1 MAKAPVPAV
10 PVPESTLAAIPP
22 KKRQRPTEMHS
33 EEKGKAPQ
41 TIDEPRRKRGRPR
54 KVPVAVDVD
63 LTAAST
69 LDCSEQHPC
78 CQQTFRRLRS
88 EIEELTVELA
98 AAKVTTREAS
108 AQCDQLK
115 RSLGDMLDHMRVNY
129 GYTHDPDY

>member
-1 MAKAPVPAV
+1 MAKAPAPAA
-10 PVPESTLAAIPP
+10 PVPESSLAALPL
-22 KKRQRPTEMHS
+22 KKRGRPAEPQS

-41 TIDEPRRKRGRPR
+41 TVDEPRRKRGRPR
-54 KVPVAVDVD
+54 KQPVAVDVD

-88 EIEELTVELA
+88 EIQELTIELA
-98 AAKVTTREAS
+98 AAKVATREAT
-108 AQCDQLK
+108 AHCDQLE

-129 GYTHDPDY
+129 GYSHDPDY